1 MKPLVLDV
9 QNVGK
14 GFGGLRAIDNICFQ
28 LFKGEILS
36 VIGPNGAGKTT
47 LFNCLSGFYQPDEG
61 AILLGGKSI
70 VGKKPYQIC
79 RLGMARTFQN
89 IRLFDHLS
97 LLDNVLVADS
107 NHHRTSSWGILFRTT
122 AHQTFQHLAKERAMK
137 WLSFVGIE
145 GDLRMKAGHLSYGN
159 QRRLEIAR
167 ALATDPQVILL
178 DEPGAGMNPSEIGGM
193 IDLISKMRTIGVTV
207 ILIEHHMK
215 VVMDISDRILVLDHG
230 EELAVGTP
238 EEIRKHPQVIE
249 AYLGGAEEKGGGS

>member
-1 MKPLVLDV
+1 MKRLVLDV

-14 GFGGLRAIDNICFQ
+14 GFGGLRAIDRIFFQ
-28 LFKGEILS
+28 LFEGEILS

-47 LFNCLSGFYQPDEG
+47 LFNCLSGFYRPDEG
-61 AILLGGKSI
+61 AIFLGGKSI
-70 VGKKPYQIC
+70 VGQKPYQIC

-97 LLDNVLVADS
+97 LLDNILVGDS
-107 NHHRTSSWGILFRTT
+107 NHHQTTFFGILFRTV
-122 AHQTFQHLAKERAMK
+122 AHRTYQHLARERAMK

-145 GDLRMKAGHLSYGN
+145 AEGRTKAGHLSYGN

-178 DEPGAGMNPSEIGGM
+178 DEPGAGMNPSEIAGM
-193 IDLISKMRTIGVTV
+193 IELISKIKKLGITV

-238 EEIRKHPQVIE
+238 LEIQNHPRVIE
-249 AYLGGAEEKGGGS
+249 AYLGGEKERGADL